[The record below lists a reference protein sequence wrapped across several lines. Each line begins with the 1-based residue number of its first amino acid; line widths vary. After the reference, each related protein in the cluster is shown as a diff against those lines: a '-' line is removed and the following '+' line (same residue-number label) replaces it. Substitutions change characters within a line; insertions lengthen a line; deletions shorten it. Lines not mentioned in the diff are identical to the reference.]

1 MKSEKKAAVLFSYIN
16 SILSIGVNIFW
27 GPYLIHTLGDAE
39 YGIYQMVASFAGYL
53 VLMNFGTGTV
63 MTRYVSLYKARQQE
77 KEQKNFIAICL
88 TITAGLAILIA
99 AAGAVLYL
107 GLDRLYATLDEAQ
120 LAHAKVIYIVVVS
133 NIICTLLYQA
143 FDGIIMA
150 YERYMFSQVWTMG
163 KTIVRVAVIGVLISR
178 VPNAII
184 ISLVDL
190 ALSVTYLVI
199 SVYYVRVRLKVTWKL
214 VYWDKFL
221 LQEITSFSMAI
232 FLQAFVNQVNSNVD
246 KTLLGAMV
254 SPESV
259 SLYSLAMSISN
270 IFITLSTALLGIYL
284 PQFTKILA
292 STSDRSEVTKAAVK
306 PARVQFFISTTVL
319 FGFALC
325 GKDFV
330 VVWAG
335 KEYLQVWDIA
345 MILMVPMYFQ
355 YLTGIMESVLDALGK
370 RLFRSV
376 ILSVAAVG
384 NVVVSIFLI
393 RKMGVIGAPVG
404 TALATILFSVI
415 VLNLYYHWGLG
426 LRIDRLLRDMTKGL
440 WKGEVGAFLVT
451 LPFAILMDCNFLGLL
466 VKGGVFVLALVV
478 FELLFGVSS
487 DEKQELKRILMC
499 AKGKK

>member
-16 SILSIGVNIFW
+16 SILSIVVNIFW

-63 MTRYVSLYKARQQE
+63 MTRYVSLYKAKQQE

-88 TITAGLAILIA
+88 TITIGLAILIVIV
-99 AAGAVLYL
+99 GAILYL
-107 GLDRLYATLDEAQ
+107 GLDNLYATLNEIQ
-120 LAHAKVIYIVVVS
+120 LAHAKRIYIIVVS
-133 NIICTLLYQA
+133 NIVCTLLYQA

-150 YERYMFSQVWTMG
+150 YERYMFSQIWTMV
-163 KTIVRVAVIGVLISR
+163 KTIIRVAIIAVLINA

-184 ISLVDL
+184 ISWVDL
-190 ALSVTYLVI
+190 ALSVTYLAI
-199 SVYYVRVRLKVTWKL
+199 SAFYVRVRLKVTWKL
-214 VYWDKFL
+214 VRWDKFL
-221 LQEITSFSMAI
+221 LQEIISFSAAI

-259 SLYSLAMSISN
+259 SLYSLAMSIST
-270 IFITLSTALLGIYL
+270 IFSTLSTALLAIYL

-292 STSDRSEVTKAAVK
+292 ETSNTTEVIKAAVK
-306 PARVQFFISTTVL
+306 PARIQFFISTTIL
-319 FGFALC
+319 IGFTLC

-345 MILMVPMYFQ
+345 MVLMVPMYFL
-355 YLTGIMESVLDALGK
+355 YLTGIMVSVLDALGK

-384 NVVVSIFLI
+384 NIFVSIYLI
-393 RKMGVIGAPVG
+393 KKVGVIGAPIG
-404 TALATILFSVI
+404 TAIATILFSVI
-415 VLNLYYHWGLG
+415 FMNLYYQFGLG
-426 LRIDRLLRDMTKGL
+426 LRIDCLVPAMVKGL
-440 WKGEVGAFLVT
+440 WKGEAVAFLVA
-451 LPFAILMDCNFLGLL
+451 LPFAILIDCSFLGLL
-466 VKGGVFVLALVV
+466 VKGGVFVIVLLV
-478 FELLFGVSS
+478 FELLFGLTNN
-487 DEKQELKRILMC
+487 EKQEIKRLLKR
-499 AKGKK
+499 KGETL